1 MKKWPIWKRLEPE
14 IGLQFDCDGFDERNN
29 GSEGSSKPSEAS
41 QQSIPSSFVRF
52 IGDSVVTSRGCG
64 SL

>member
-1 MKKWPIWKRLEPE
+1 MKKWPISKWLEVG
-14 IGLQFDCDGFDERNN
+14 IGLLFTCDGFAERNIV
-29 GSEGSSKPSEAS
+29 SEGSSKPSEAS
-41 QQSIPSSFVRF
+41 QSILSSFVRF